1 MTWVGVVEPEGALV
15 AIFTTL
21 VAGLAGLAPALTI
34 VVVVVDEAGDVFV
47 VVLPDEITL
56 VLFTELVGA
65 LLLVIVIELPPDP
78 DEPLPEPN
86 EPPPDP
92 KEPPLELDANVIT
105 GAAPIVGDAVETTE
119 LEKLGADAT
128 GITTGVIVVAVVCGP
143 MAEQGGPPGQPVITS

>member
-1 MTWVGVVEPEGALV
+1 MV

-21 VAGLAGLAPALTI
+21 VVGLAGFATAFTI

-56 VLFTELVGA
+56 VVFTELVGV
-65 LLLVIVIELPPDP
+65 LLLAIVIELPPDP
-78 DEPLPEPN
+78 KEPLP
-86 EPPPDP
+86 
-92 KEPPLELDANVIT
+92 ELDANVIT

-128 GITTGVIVVAVVCGP
+128 GIKTGVIVVAVVCGP
-143 MAEQGGPPGQPVITS
+143 MEEQGGPPGQPVITSCPLT

>member
-1 MTWVGVVEPEGALV
+1 LIWVGVVEFEGALA
-15 AIFTTL
+15 AIFTTF

-56 VLFTELVGA
+56 IVFTELVGA
-65 LLLVIVIELPPDP
+65 LLLAIEV
-78 DEPLPEPN
+78 

-92 KEPPLELDANVIT
+92 KEPPPEPNEPPPELDANVIT
-105 GAAPIVGDAVETTE
+105 GAATEVGDAVETKE

>member
-1 MTWVGVVEPEGALV
+1 MV

-21 VAGLAGLAPALTI
+21 VAGLAGLAPALMI
-34 VVVVVDEAGDVFV
+34 VV

-78 DEPLPEPN
+78 DEPLPEPNEPLPEPN

>member
-86 EPPPDP
+86 EPP
-92 KEPPLELDANVIT
+92 LELDANVIT

-143 MAEQGGPPGQPVITS
+143 MEEQGGPPGQPVITS

>member
-1 MTWVGVVEPEGALV
+1 MICEVVGEAAGALV

-56 VLFTELVGA
+56 IVFTELVGA
-65 LLLVIVIELPPDP
+65 LLLAIEF
-78 DEPLPEPN
+78 EPLPEPN

-92 KEPPLELDANVIT
+92 KEPPPELDANVIT
-105 GAAPIVGDAVETTE
+105 GAAPIVGDAVETKE

>member
-1 MTWVGVVEPEGALV
+1 MAVGEPAGAVV

-34 VVVVVDEAGDVFV
+34 VVVVVEEAGDVFV
-47 VVLPDEITL
+47 LPDEITF
-56 VLFTELVGA
+56 VVFTELVGGM
-65 LLLVIVIELPPDP
+65 LLAIVIELPPEP
-78 DEPLPEPN
+78 KEPLP
-86 EPPPDP
+86 
-92 KEPPLELDANVIT
+92 ELDANVIT

-143 MAEQGGPPGQPVITS
+143 MAVQGGPPGQPVITS

>member
-1 MTWVGVVEPEGALV
+1 MV

-56 VLFTELVGA
+56 IVFTELVGA
-65 LLLVIVIELPPDP
+65 LLLAIEV
-78 DEPLPEPN
+78 
-86 EPPPDP
+86 EPPPNP

-128 GITTGVIVVAVVCGP
+128 GITTGVMVVAVVCGP
-143 MAEQGGPPGQPVITS
+143 MAEHGGPPGQPVITSCPLT

>member
-1 MTWVGVVEPEGALV
+1 M
-15 AIFTTL
+15 
-21 VAGLAGLAPALTI
+21 AGFATAFTI

-56 VLFTELVGA
+56 VVFTELVGGM
-65 LLLVIVIELPPDP
+65 LLAIVIELPPEP
-78 DEPLPEPN
+78 KEPLP
-86 EPPPDP
+86 
-92 KEPPLELDANVIT
+92 ELDANVIT

-143 MAEQGGPPGQPVITS
+143 MAVQGGPPGQPVITS

>member
-1 MTWVGVVEPEGALV
+1 MV

-21 VAGLAGLAPALTI
+21 VVGLAGFAPAFTM
-34 VVVVVDEAGDVFV
+34 VVVVVAAAGDVFV

-56 VLFTELVGA
+56 VIFTELVG
-65 LLLVIVIELPPDP
+65 LLLLAIVIELPPDP
-78 DEPLPEPN
+78 DEPLSEPN

-92 KEPPLELDANVIT
+92 NELPPELDANVIT
-105 GAAPIVGDAVETTE
+105 GAELIVGDTVETTE